1 MPFICFLFPKTRS
14 EKLSEDLDE
23 YDYFDTTPDGP
34 YYQEGPSGLGFFIEK
49 AEKLKKPSSFISCP
63 CIDCKNKKEY
73 SSSKAL
79 HDHLLTRVLEE
90 ENEEEEDDNIDFMQ
104 FNSFADTFMGD
115 DADDEDSTDA
125 LAQTLHDAKEY
136 CDNER
141 D

>member
-23 YDYFDTTPDGP
+23 YDYFDTTPVAWVSLLRRP
-34 YYQEGPSGLGFFIEK
+34 RNSRSRLTARTRRNTHRRKPFMTICCEGD
-49 AEKLKKPSSFISCP
+49 SCRLP
-63 CIDCKNKKEY
+63 WR
-73 SSSKAL
+73 
-79 HDHLLTRVLEE
+79 TRVLEE